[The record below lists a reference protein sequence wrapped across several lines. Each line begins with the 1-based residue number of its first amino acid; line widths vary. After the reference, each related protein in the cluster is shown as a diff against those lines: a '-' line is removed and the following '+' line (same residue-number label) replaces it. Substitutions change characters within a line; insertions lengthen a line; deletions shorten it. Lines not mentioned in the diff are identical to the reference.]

1 MIFPGHHGDP
11 QTPNPASLLWAL
23 HGNWSGSC
31 HLIPFTLQINPSTG
45 MDLNPSVG
53 LISSQ
58 YGIDLNFCSN
68 IETALN
74 LGTFG
79 GIYGFRKDKAA
90 GQPTGCILQ
99 SNPGGWLRC
108 SRCPGRGE
116 LAHFEDFG
124 IDKSDNES
132 WRNPGMC
139 CPAPFPAR
147 QRLLASC
154 SSKIFSMSIF
164 PPSFGNQN
172 GLRVFAW
179 EGLN

>member
-11 QTPNPASLLWAL
+11 PAPNPASLLWAL
-23 HGNWSGSC
+23 HGNRSGSC
-31 HLIPFTLQINPSTG
+31 LLIPFTLQINPSTG
-45 MDLNPSVG
+45 IDLNPSVG

-58 YGIDLNFCSN
+58 HGIDLNFCSN
-68 IETALN
+68 IERALN

-79 GIYGFRKDKAA
+79 RIYGFRKDKAA

-116 LAHFEDFG
+116 LADFEDFG

-132 WRNPGMC
+132 WRNQGCVALHLFLPG
-139 CPAPFPAR
+139 R
-147 QRLLASC
+147 GSWLLAAAKS
-154 SSKIFSMSIF
+154 F
-164 PPSFGNQN
+164 PCPYFP
-172 GLRVFAW
+172 LPLEIRMV
-179 EGLN
+179 